1 MRVLFV
7 TQYGAL
13 AASSRTRVF
22 QYLPYLHQC
31 GVQAEVITVL
41 PDEAIAGS
49 QVMVT
54 RNARRKMQYY
64 AWASWRTLVCGVRA
78 WWRSRH
84 CDLLFIQKV
93 IFPGPVRWLLR
104 RGTPPIAYDFDD
116 AIFTT
121 EVRQEHWLAA
131 WKERRNARGV
141 PAMLRLADCAVV
153 ENEYTAGV
161 ATPFCEVCTITG
173 PIDTGPYADWQ
184 PGPVAADDD
193 REGIVLGW
201 IGSAT
206 TVGYLDLIR
215 EPLVRLAR
223 QHPGLRVQVVGA
235 QWELEGVTVASKP
248 WRLEDEAA
256 DLRSCDIGLMPMPD
270 DPWTRGK
277 GGYKL
282 LQYMAAGLPVVASPV
297 GINQQ
302 IVREGET
309 GYLARDETEWEDRLA
324 RLIASAQLRHN
335 MGRAGAVQVQCTYSL
350 KAQQERLL
358 EMLLRVGGGS
368 RR

>member
-31 GVQAEVITVL
+31 GVETQVITVL
-41 PDEAIAGS
+41 PDRAIAGS

-54 RNARRKMQYY
+54 RNVRRKVPYY
-64 AWASWRTLVCGVRA
+64 AWASWRTLVCGLRA
-78 WWRSRH
+78 WWCSRG

-104 RGTPPIAYDFDD
+104 RGCPPIVFDFDD

-121 EVRQEHWLAA
+121 EVRQGHWLAA
-131 WKERRNARGV
+131 WKERRNAQGV
-141 PAMLRLADCAVV
+141 PAMLRLAHGAVV
-153 ENEYTAGV
+153 ENEYTGGV
-161 ATPFCEVCTITG
+161 AAQYCEICTITG
-173 PIDTGPYADWQ
+173 PIDTGPYGGCQ
-184 PGPVAADDD
+184 PRLGEAGQDPN
-193 REGIVLGW
+193 EIVLGW

-206 TVGYLDLIR
+206 TVEYLDLIR
-215 EPLVRLAR
+215 EPLRRLAR
-223 QHPGLRVQVVGA
+223 RHPGLRLQVVGA
-235 QWELEGVTVASKP
+235 PWEAEGVPVASKP
-248 WRLEDEAA
+248 WRLEDEVT
-256 DLRSCDIGLMPMPD
+256 DLRGFGIGLMPMPD
-270 DPWTRGK
+270 DVWTRGK

-302 IVREGET
+302 IVRDGET
-309 GYLARDETEWEDRLA
+309 GFLARDDAEWEDRLEQ
-324 RLIASAQLRHN
+324 LIANPDLRLG
-335 MGRAGAVQVQCTYSL
+335 MGRAGAGQVESIYAL
-350 KAQQERLL
+350 GVQQERFL
-358 EMLLRVGGGS
+358 EMLEAVGGQ
-368 RR
+368 RA